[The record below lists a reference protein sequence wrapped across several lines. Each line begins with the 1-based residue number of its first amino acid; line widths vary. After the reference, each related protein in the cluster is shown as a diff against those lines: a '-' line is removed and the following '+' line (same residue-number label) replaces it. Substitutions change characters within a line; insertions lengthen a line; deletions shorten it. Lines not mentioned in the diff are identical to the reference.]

1 MLVSRL
7 FLNSSRNTEIEMDG
21 KVIFITGGNDGIGLA
36 TALMF
41 AKNGCNV
48 AIMSRR
54 AEKNVDAQ
62 QQIEAVGVQCLSF
75 AGDVTSDTDV
85 CRAVDETFTSF
96 GRLDYAFN
104 NAGVEQRYVSLVDQ
118 TDADYQQVMDVNVKG
133 VWLCMKYQ
141 VPKIL
146 ASGGGA
152 IVNNSSVAGL
162 IGMAHGTLYTAA
174 KHAVLGL
181 TKAAALEFAQQ
192 GVRINAVC
200 PGVVE
205 TDMYDRF
212 SGGDEGM
219 IDHVENLHPMGRT
232 GRPEEVASAVYYLCK
247 DATWTTGQGLA
258 IDGGLTVP

>member
-1 MLVSRL
+1 MK
-7 FLNSSRNTEIEMDG
+7 D

-36 TALMF
+36 TGLMF
-41 AKNGCNV
+41 AENGCNV

-62 QQIEAVGVQCLSF
+62 RQVETLGVKCLSF
-75 AGDVTSDTDV
+75 AGDVTNDADV
-85 CRAVDETFTSF
+85 ASAVEETFSTF

-104 NAGVEQRYVSLVDQ
+104 NAGVEQRYVSLVEQ

-133 VWLCMKYQ
+133 VWICMKHQ
-141 VPKIL
+141 VPKII

-174 KHAVLGL
+174 KHAVNGL
-181 TKAAALEFAQQ
+181 TKSAALEFAQQ

-200 PGVVE
+200 PGVVR

-212 SGGDEGM
+212 SGGDKGM
-219 IDHVENLHPMGRT
+219 IDYVENMHPMGRT
-232 GRPEEVASAVYYLCK
+232 GRPEEVAAAVYYLCK
-247 DATWTTGQGLA
+247 DATWSTGQA
-258 IDGGLTVP
+258 MPIDGGLTVP

>member
-1 MLVSRL
+1 M
-7 FLNSSRNTEIEMDG
+7 NG

-54 AEKNVDAQ
+54 AEKNTDAQ
-62 QQIEAVGVQCLSF
+62 HQVKAVGVKCLSF
-75 AGDVTSDTDV
+75 AGDVTNDADV
-85 CRAVDETFTSF
+85 QNAVEDTFTAF

-104 NAGVEQRYVSLVDQ
+104 NAGVEQRYVSLTEQ

-133 VWLCMKYQ
+133 VWLCMKHQ
-141 VPKIL
+141 IPKIL

-152 IVNNSSVAGL
+152 VVNNSSVAGL
-162 IGMAHGTLYTAA
+162 IGMKQGTLYTAA
-174 KHAVLGL
+174 KHAVMGL
-181 TKAAALEFAQQ
+181 TKSAGLEFAQQ
-192 GVRINAVC
+192 GVRVNAVC
-200 PGVVE
+200 PGIVQTE
-205 TDMYDRF
+205 MYDRF
-212 SGGDEGM
+212 SSGEQGI
-219 IDHVENLHPMGRT
+219 IDYVESMHPMGRT